1 VDRDVGAVQTSGD
14 FDGPGLLRW
23 LGPIVLIVAGNVGLA
38 VWSLAADNKYRVFGA
53 PLQIAIASVGGLAL
67 LAGLVLTGRQAA
79 RAETFRRER
88 DRAVGRAD
96 RAETRLAAVA
106 EAADLALDEHLA
118 ELLYELDL
126 GPTERAS
133 LYWIDTS
140 RGQFKRSARYCR
152 NPTLRT
158 GGVELLPLGQGVL
171 ALALNDANGEYRATL
186 SFANEGQRHEQ
197 HAARAN
203 LTSSSRVGAMRMK
216 SVEYCAFALTNP
228 ATASYGGV
236 LVFESNRAKALKFR
250 DIKSLVHRRE
260 SSIMRA
266 VATVEAAAAISS
278 APSAAIGGTTGE
290 GGLTRP
296 AAGSPS

>member
-1 VDRDVGAVQTSGD
+1 M
-14 FDGPGLLRW
+14 LRW
-23 LGPIVLIVAGNVGLA
+23 LGPIALIVVGNVGLG
-38 VWSLAADNKYRVFGA
+38 VWPLAADSQYRLFGL
-53 PLQIAIASVGGLAL
+53 PLEVAIASVGGLAL
-67 LAGLVLTGRQAA
+67 LTGLVLTGRQTAQAA
-79 RAETFRRER
+79 MIRRER
-88 DRAVGRAD
+88 DSAVNRAKN
-96 RAETRLAAVA
+96 AETRLAAVA
-106 EAADLALDEHLA
+106 DAADLALDEHLA
-118 ELLYELDL
+118 ELLYELEL

-133 LYWIDTS
+133 LYWIDTA

-152 NPTLRT
+152 NPTLRS

-171 ALALNDANGEYRATL
+171 ALALSDPNGEYRATL

-203 LTSSSRVGAMRMK
+203 LTSSSRVAAMRMQ

-236 LVFESNRAKALKFR
+236 LVLESDRAKALKFR

-266 VATVEAAAAISS
+266 VAAVEAAAAISS
-278 APSAAIGGTTGE
+278 APRAAVGGTTGA
-290 GGLTRP
+290 GGMTRP
-296 AAGSPS
+296 AAGGTS